1 MVSSTPLANAYT
13 YNGSVT
19 PGGTVALA
27 KSTALIGNYP
37 EKVSGTGW
45 AVNGDTTVTLNECAS
60 TTYSAA
66 DV

>member
-19 PGGTVALA
+19 AGGTVALA